1 MELSSTTTLP
11 RMRGS
16 VVVDDNS
23 IRDDINPRVRFFVF
37 SAEPDRHQLIAVKGD
52 PPLPAPPVVAS
63 PRALIGELFIEI
75 LGRIPTGR
83 EVQIASGI
91 LAPNGKMQP
100 NGVEEFLWS
109 LLVHPEFQYIY

>member
-1 MELSSTTTLP
+1 MLLAGTGGSHKAVSGDDSAYLAA
-11 RMRGS
+11 MRWLCS
-16 VVVDDNS
+16 
-23 IRDDINPRVRFFVF
+23 
-37 SAEPDRHQLIAVKGD
+37 SAEQAAGGD